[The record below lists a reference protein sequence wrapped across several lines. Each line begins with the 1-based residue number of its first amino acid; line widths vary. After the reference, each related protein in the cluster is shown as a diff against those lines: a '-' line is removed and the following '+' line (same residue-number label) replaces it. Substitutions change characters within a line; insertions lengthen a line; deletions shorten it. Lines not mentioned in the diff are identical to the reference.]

1 MDHVEDRIIGFED
14 QAEEFNNWPKK
25 LNKSKQRSKT
35 NTKFKCGIFKNYSL
49 LQKEQVINCEIKELN
64 SGSKKIQTYFK

>member
-25 LNKSKQRSKT
+25 LNKSKQRSKKT
-35 NTKFKCGIFKNYSL
+35 QSSSMEYSRTIVYYKKN
-49 LQKEQVINCEIKELN
+49 K
-64 SGSKKIQTYFK
+64 